1 MTVAMV
7 TPDIHATKNS
17 STEDSEFYFEKCEV
31 VQTETE
37 RSCEWSASL
46 TGERSC
52 DGQRH
57 SQVKGHVT
65 VSVTHSRCQRS
76 CGRQCHSLTGERS
89 CDVSVTHSQVK
100 GHVTS
105 VSLTHR

>member
-1 MTVAMV
+1 MW
-7 TPDIHATKNS
+7 
-17 STEDSEFYFEKCEV
+17 
-31 VQTETE
+31 
-37 RSCEWSASL
+37 RSVSL

-52 DGQRH
+52 DAVSLTGERSCGQCHSLTGERSCGRQCH